1 MAILGKS
8 IEMKILDSSSPATD
22 IISGLCVHEI
32 GDLSA
37 TAGEIDATC
46 HGSSN
51 VRKKIRGVIDL
62 GSITVTV
69 DYKDAETSQDLW
81 DEFTNGTSRTPVL
94 PSTLIVAYCRNIV
107 RSLMFASSSS
117 DTRHPV
123 PSRAIISAAPRRS
136 PALSAASRI
145 ATIWSVETMSV
156 LNRFSFVRFRFI
168 LIGTSFLL

>member
-8 IEMKILDSSSPATD
+8 IEMKILDSSTPATD

-81 DEFTNGTSRTPVL
+81 DEFTAGTSRTIKIIE
-94 PSTLIVAYCRNIV
+94 TTVAG
-107 RSLMFASSSS
+107 SSSTTS
-117 DTRHPV
+117 DVLTFSGYFSGMSETHPLEDV
-123 PSRAIISAAPRRS
+123 IRQTLTIT
-136 PALSAASRI
+136 LDG
-145 ATIWSVETMSV
+145 ATIPAWSTETA
-156 LNRFSFVRFRFI
+156 
-168 LIGTSFLL
+168 

>member
-69 DYKDAETSQDLW
+69 DYKDAGTSQDLW
-81 DEFTNGTSRTPVL
+81 DEFTNGTSRTIKIIE
-94 PSTLIVAYCRNIV
+94 TTVAG
-107 RSLMFASSSS
+107 SSSTTS
-117 DTRHPV
+117 DVLTFSGYISGMSETHPLEDV
-123 PSRAIISAAPRRS
+123 IRQTLTIT
-136 PALSAASRI
+136 LDG
-145 ATIWSVETMSV
+145 ATIPAWSTETA
-156 LNRFSFVRFRFI
+156 
-168 LIGTSFLL
+168 

>member
-51 VRKKIRGVIDL
+51 VRKKIRVVIDL

-69 DYKDAETSQDLW
+69 DYKDASTSQDLW
-81 DEFTNGTSRTPVL
+81 DEFTAGTSRTIRLSRPL
-94 PSTLIVAYCRNIV
+94 LQ
-107 RSLMFASSSS
+107 
-117 DTRHPV
+117 V
-123 PSRAIISAAPRRS
+123 PAP
-136 PALSAASRI
+136 PQA
-145 ATIWSVETMSV
+145 MC
-156 LNRFSFVRFRFI
+156 
-168 LIGTSFLL
+168 

>member
-69 DYKDAETSQDLW
+69 DYKDASTSQDLW
-81 DEFTNGTSRTPVL
+81 DEFTAGTSRTIKIIETTVAGSSTTTSDVL
-94 PSTLIVAYCRNIV
+94 TFSGYISGMSETHPLEDVIRQTLTIT
-107 RSLMFASSSS
+107 L
-117 DTRHPV
+117 DG
-123 PSRAIISAAPRRS
+123 
-136 PALSAASRI
+136 
-145 ATIWSVETMSV
+145 ATIPAWSTETA
-156 LNRFSFVRFRFI
+156 
-168 LIGTSFLL
+168 

>member
-69 DYKDAETSQDLW
+69 DYKDASTSQDLW
-81 DEFTNGTSRTPVL
+81 DEFTAGTSRTIKIIE
-94 PSTLIVAYCRNIV
+94 TTVAG
-107 RSLMFASSSS
+107 SSSTTS
-117 DTRHPV
+117 DVLTFSGYISGMSETHPLEDV
-123 PSRAIISAAPRRS
+123 IRQTLTIT
-136 PALSAASRI
+136 LDG
-145 ATIWSVETMSV
+145 ATIPAWSTETA
-156 LNRFSFVRFRFI
+156 
-168 LIGTSFLL
+168 